1 MSTPQGQPVL
11 VRPLRFGP
19 AVEVWE
25 ARLRG
30 RRVLAR
36 RFPLEGPPPGWPPPP
51 DPGVLRAMNHP
62 ALQRFLGE
70 VRDDEGAR
78 IQVFAWREG
87 RTAAEV
93 LRVEGPLSPSR
104 CLAVVRRAASGLKW
118 LHERGPAAPRLH
130 GDPSPANL
138 LLGEAGRCV
147 WLDVQ
152 ALEPGC
158 LPGGPGVVFGTLAYL
173 APEVLAGRPPTEASE
188 VFALGVIAARLLGV
202 SLPWAQAVAPS
213 EVLDWQSRVP
223 PASLVPEV
231 PQWPG
236 CVTMTLRAMLSPE
249 PSARPSAGQAM
260 KVFGVGAARQRPFS
274 SSSRICS

>member
-1 MSTPQGQPVL
+1 MITPRGQPVL
-11 VRPLRFGP
+11 LKPLRFGP

-36 RFPLEGPPPGWPPPP
+36 RFPPDSPPPGWPPPP
-51 DPGVLRAMNHP
+51 DPQVLRVMNHP

-93 LRVEGPLSPSR
+93 LRIEGSLPPSC
-104 CLAVVRRAASGLKW
+104 CLAIVRRAASGLRW

-130 GDPSPANL
+130 GDVSPANL
-138 LLGEAGRCV
+138 LLGEGGRCA
-147 WLDVQ
+147 WLDVL
-152 ALEPGC
+152 ALEPGRP
-158 LPGGPGVVFGTLAYL
+158 PGGPGVVFGTLACL

-188 VFALGVIAARLLGV
+188 VFALGVIAVRLLGV
-202 SLPWAQAVAPS
+202 SLPWAYAQAPS

-231 PQWPG
+231 PQWPA
-236 CVTMTLRAMLSPE
+236 CVPATLRAMLSGD
-249 PSARPSAGQAM
+249 PSARPSAGQA
-260 KVFGVGAARQRPFS
+260 VRVLGAGAPCQRPFS
-274 SSSRICS
+274 SRARICS